1 MKKLS
6 ILGVTGSIGTQ
17 TLEVIRK
24 SKDLFK
30 LVGVSANKSVN
41 EIKEIIKEFKPK
53 YVAMMN
59 EECAMEIKEFC
70 IEEKLNINVYSGING
85 LITIAT
91 LEEID
96 IVVTSVVGMIGLE
109 PTMAAIKAKKDIALA
124 NKETLV
130 VAGELVMNA
139 AKENGVKILP
149 VDSEHSAI
157 FQALRGNEQDTLKK
171 IILTASGGPFR
182 GKTIDELK
190 AITVEDAINHPN
202 WSMGKKIS
210 VDSATLMNKGLEVIE
225 AHYLFNCPYEN
236 IQVVVHPQ
244 SIIHSMVEYTDSSII
259 AQLGS
264 PDMKLPIQYALN
276 YPERKESIANPIDFY
291 EIATLNFEKPDRE
304 TFKCLDLAYEVGKK
318 SGLWPT
324 ILNSANEVAV
334 DLFLNRKIKFLDIV
348 KIIQDSLENFNS
360 ETNVELTLEN
370 IINLDKAVR
379 ENIYNRYN

>member
-24 SKDLFK
+24 SKDLFN
-30 LVGVSANKSVN
+30 LIGITANKSVK
-41 EIKEIIKEFKPK
+41 EIKEIIREFNPK
-53 YVAMMN
+53 YVGMMN
-59 EECAMEIKEFC
+59 EECAKE
-70 IEEKLNINVYSGING
+70 IEEYCTEQKLNTIVYSGIEG
-85 LITIAT
+85 LIKIAT
-91 LEEID
+91 LDEID

-130 VAGELVMNA
+130 VAGELVMKA

-157 FQALRGNEQDTLKK
+157 YQALRGNEYDSINK

-182 GKTIDELK
+182 GRTIDELQK
-190 AITVEDAINHPN
+190 ITVEDAINHPN

-225 AHYLFNCPYEN
+225 AHYLFDCSYEN

-244 SIIHSMVEYTDSSII
+244 SIIHSMVEYKDASII

-264 PDMKLPIQYALN
+264 ADMKLPIQYALN
-276 YPERKESIANPIDFY
+276 YTERKEKIANSIDFY
-291 EIATLNFEKPDRE
+291 EIATLNFEKPNRE
-304 TFKCLDLAYEVGKK
+304 TFKCLDLAYQVGKK
-318 SGLWPT
+318 GGLWPT

-334 DLFLNRKIKFLDIV
+334 DLFLNRKIGFLDIV
-348 KIIQDSLENFNS
+348 KIIENSLEEFKS
-360 ETNVELTLEN
+360 ETSNELTLEN
-370 IINLDKAVR
+370 IISLDKKVR
-379 ENIYNRYN
+379 KNIYNKYN